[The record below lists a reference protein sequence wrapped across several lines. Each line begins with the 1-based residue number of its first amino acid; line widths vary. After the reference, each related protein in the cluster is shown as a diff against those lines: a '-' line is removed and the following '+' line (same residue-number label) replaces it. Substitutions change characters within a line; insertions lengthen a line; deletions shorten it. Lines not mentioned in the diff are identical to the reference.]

1 VSYYSK
7 PLSAD
12 VGSIQIICRIRLTEN
27 VKWINKWVLIEIIN
41 TNRNKE
47 KVMHSLFLACTSWLE
62 NVCYL
67 AIVIFVCQLWP
78 KYDFNADLYLL
89 QRKIWRDKFGRFKS
103 SLELML
109 CVIDISTLNK
119 TYLIWFDLIWFDKKN
134 INMTMNGGQIRF
146 YLRIYCRTL
155 GILWY
160 MYK

>member
-1 VSYYSK
+1 MSYYSK

-12 VGSIQIICRIRLTEN
+12 VGSIQIFCRIRLTEN
-27 VKWINKWVLIEIIN
+27 LRWINKWVMIEIIN

-47 KVMHSLFLACTSWLE
+47 KVMRSLFLASTWLE

-67 AIVIFVCQLWP
+67 AKEIINAKIVWKWKMLMFTTIFSYQRHMSRWQGTLYVYYRCALKNIDDIVIFACQLWP

-89 QRKIWRDKFGRFKS
+89 QR
-103 SLELML
+103 
-109 CVIDISTLNK
+109 
-119 TYLIWFDLIWFDKKN
+119 
-134 INMTMNGGQIRF
+134 MNGGQIRF